1 MIRNAIIHLLS
12 EQPMIAD
19 LVGSPSPGDV
29 NLVCTNLRTL
39 DGKRPVF
46 IDQMDSTFIVPYLH
60 IRFIEF
66 RPDLAGPLG
75 AEVDSVKKVAEPGP
89 PAEDGD
95 LEIDEDFLRRI
106 RDA

>member
-12 EQPMIAD
+12 EQPVIAD
-19 LVGSPSPGDV
+19 LVGNPSPGDV

-46 IDQMDSTFIVPYLH
+46 IDQMDSTFIFPYLH
-60 IRFIEF
+60 IRFIEY
-66 RPDLAGPLG
+66 RPDLSG
-75 AEVDSVKKVAEPGP
+75 APGADADAVETLVEPGP

-106 RDA
+106 REA